1 MLCNTTS
8 CSQNFVYVV
17 LMVYYTVIDKNLFA
31 NRSFF
36 SRIDDTL
43 STDAYLL
50 SGVIQGSVIG
60 PLVSNAYQ

>member
-1 MLCNTTS
+1 M
-8 CSQNFVYVV
+8 YVV